1 MQAGEDEKKTR
12 KCKRT
17 KGLKEKATKQKKHE
31 VTACG
36 TAGGKV
42 EEKSTKGGKSKGGK
56 LDMGENVRGNGEKLG
71 ARLANS
77 AWDAAVDGRTQC
89 LVLHLANNALARHPV
104 HIFRFPHVTLL
115 MISPLPLPFV
125 SFPVC

>member
-31 VTACG
+31 VTEVTACG

-56 LDMGENVRGNGEKLG
+56 PDMGENVRGGGK
-71 ARLANS
+71 
-77 AWDAAVDGRTQC
+77 W
-89 LVLHLANNALARHPV
+89 
-104 HIFRFPHVTLL
+104 
-115 MISPLPLPFV
+115 
-125 SFPVC
+125 